1 MSTPLPFHGRP
12 IIVGAGVAG
21 LMTAL
26 ELAPRPVVV
35 LSKAPLG
42 AEGSTLWA
50 QGGMAAAL
58 GADDSPALHAV
69 DTMAAGD
76 GLCDAAIVYRFVRVA
91 PQAIE
96 DLARLGV
103 RFDRMADGGFALG
116 LEAAHSRSRI
126 AHVGGDGAGRELM
139 RALVAAAC
147 AAPSITVLEGFEAR
161 RLLVEDNAV
170 RGIVAM
176 GPSEPALFATDRV
189 VIATGGIGGLYAE
202 TTTPAE
208 LIGDG
213 LGLAALAGAQ
223 IGDPE
228 FVQFHPTAL
237 DVPLRPMPLI
247 SEAVRGEGAK
257 LINERGE
264 PFMAG
269 IRGAE
274 LAPRDVVARA
284 IWSLRQSGGRAFLD
298 ARAAIG
304 EKFAA
309 RFPAIAD
316 ACRAAGIDPAR
327 EPMPVRPAQHY
338 HMGGIAV
345 DAEGR
350 SSVAGLWACG
360 EAASTGLH
368 GANRLASNS
377 LAEAAV
383 DAAIVAR
390 SIDGVKSRALAPPRP
405 VRTPLAADPAAVRPI
420 LSRVAGVARDG
431 ETLSAAIG
439 PLAEMA
445 AANGPAADPAA
456 VALMI
461 AVAALR
467 REHSLGA
474 HYRTDFPWAPAARE
488 RSRLKLDEAFAAA
501 LAYAPP
507 HRIRRA

>member
-1 MSTPLPFHGRP
+1 
-12 IIVGAGVAG
+12 
-21 LMTAL
+21 
-26 ELAPRPVVV
+26 
-35 LSKAPLG
+35 
-42 AEGSTLWA
+42 
-50 QGGMAAAL
+50 MAAAL

-69 DTMAAGD
+69 DTMTAGD
-76 GLCDAAIVYRFVRVA
+76 GLCDAAIVDRFARAA

-96 DLARLGV
+96 NLARLGV

-116 LEAAHSRSRI
+116 LEAAHGRSRI

-139 RALVAAAC
+139 RALVTAAC

-170 RGIVAM
+170 RGLVAM

-202 TTTPAE
+202 STNPLGSFAQ
-208 LIGDG
+208 
-213 LGLAALAGAQ
+213 GLALAARAGAVLA
-223 IGDPE
+223 DME

-257 LINERGE
+257 LIDSRGE

-269 IRGAE
+269 IPGAE

-304 EKFAA
+304 DKFAT

-345 DAEGR
+345 DPEGR
-350 SSVAGLWACG
+350 GSVAGLWACG

-420 LSRVAGVARDG
+420 LSRAAGVARDG

-439 PLAEMA
+439 PLAEVA
-445 AANGPAADPAA
+445 ASNGSAADPAA

-474 HYRTDFPWAPAARE
+474 HYRTDFPCAPKARE
-488 RSRLKLDEAFAAA
+488 RSRLTLDETFAAA
-501 LAYAPP
+501 LTYAPP